1 MSNGLRLVGD
11 LAIFEGEKVR
21 LLHEFKESAWVIRI
35 DDPKA
40 MPIRCNGKD
49 LKIYECEKDAE
60 YKLFL
65 IGELRKLCPHS
76 KSIYEKNV
84 ALVQKIMDH
93 GPKIFDAKYRSSVIN
108 ELVENGE
115 ASKPTLYKL
124 IKTFW
129 FSGCDSHSLI
139 PSYFNCG
146 KKESADESAPRG
158 VKPKYYATYI
168 LRPEE
173 QAKIVKLIERDFL
186 VPNGPTF
193 VSFYYTLLCKTHPK
207 NVELANQGILELMGN
222 VPSYGQVRYL
232 LEKHF
237 PTDVIQKKKAG
248 DKTFERDMALHTG
261 SAAASTAQSGLV
273 YEIDSTI
280 YEVNIVH
287 SEYRNYIIGKATL
300 YVLVCRK
307 SKYVA
312 NYHLS
317 LNAPNWDDASEA
329 IAGLASSMEERCKK
343 HGIEFNPEDWPAKG
357 IKPREIVAD
366 LGPEF
371 TGNASDLLPK
381 ELNISL
387 TNTPCQMAQRK
398 GTIESTFHQT
408 HVAIFSKVDGQVRDV
423 DSKKRQRDKQE
434 FKASLTFDEL
444 DKVTLISVIAHN
456 KKCIKTNDYPIEEVL
471 KGNVITRISLF
482 NYSLRNEMGIPSRFS
497 ENEARMK
504 LLRQGEGTLTRQGV
518 RFYHLE
524 YSVGPSNENYQNLNT
539 LVASLNSSRRKV
551 SQKVSVR
558 YWGQCVNSIW
568 IEHPDLGSSPVQLFL
583 NEAFSQFN
591 DMSFVEHDIVHKQ
604 LNENN
609 KKHESAMLE
618 LRATFNKEIDEI
630 TKNARERKALFPK
643 TSENKQKKL
652 KPEMRKDEQ
661 RNQRTKNPLFVSP
674 DNVQSGDSKQK
685 YGENQRSETRIEA
698 EDVQFTELP
707 LVSTVDNSP
716 ITPKKKK
723 NSLAAWAKNNKPGV
737 TNAN

>member
-1 MSNGLRLVGD
+1 MSNGFRLVGD
-11 LAIFEGEKVR
+11 LAILEGEKVR

-35 DDPKA
+35 DDAKA
-40 MPIRCNGKD
+40 MPIKCNGKD
-49 LKIYECEKDAE
+49 LEIYECEKDIE
-60 YKLFL
+60 QKLFL
-65 IGELRKLCPHS
+65 IGELNRLCPHS

-84 ALVQKIMDH
+84 ALVHKIMNH

-129 FSGCDSHSLI
+129 CSGCDSHSLI

-193 VSFYYTLLCKTHPK
+193 ASFYYTLLCKTHPK

-237 PTDVIQKKKAG
+237 PADVIQKKKAG

-261 SAAASTAQSGLV
+261 SAAGSTAQSGLV

-280 YEVNIVH
+280 CEVNIVH

-307 SKYVA
+307 SKLIVTF
-312 NYHLS
+312 HLS
-317 LNAPNWDDASEA
+317 LNAPCWDEASEA
-329 IAGLASSMEERCKK
+329 IAGLANSMEERCKK
-343 HGIEFNPEDWPAKG
+343 YGIEFNPEDWPAEG

-371 TGNASDLLPK
+371 TGKASDLLPK

-387 TNTPCQMAQRK
+387 TNTPSQQAHRK

-423 DSKKRQRDKQE
+423 DSRKRQREKRE
-434 FKASLTFDEL
+434 FEANLTLHEL
-444 DKVTLISVIAHN
+444 DKVLLMSAIMQN
-456 KKCIKTNDYPIEEVL
+456 RKCIKTNDYPIEEVL

-482 NYSLRNEMGIPSRFS
+482 NYSLRNEMGVPTRFR
-497 ENEARMK
+497 EGEARMK
-504 LLRQGEGTLTRQGV
+504 LLRQGEGTLTRQGI
-518 RFYHLE
+518 RFNNLE
-524 YSVGPSNENYQNLNT
+524 YSVGPSNENYQNLSSF
-539 LVASLNSSRRKV
+539 VASLNGSQRKA
-551 SQKVSVR
+551 SPKVAVR
-558 YWGQCVNSIW
+558 YSGQCVNSIW
-568 IEHPDLGSSPVQLFL
+568 VEHPGIKTVPVQLFL
-583 NEAFSQFN
+583 NEAYRQFK
-591 DMSFVEHDIVHKQ
+591 DMSFAEHEIVHKQ

-609 KKHESAMLE
+609 KKNESATLE
-618 LRATFNKEIDEI
+618 LQVTFTKETDEI
-630 TKNARERKALFPK
+630 TKNARERKAQFPK
-643 TSENKQKKL
+643 VSADKQKKL

-661 RNQRTKNPLFVSP
+661 RTQRTKNPLFVSP
-674 DNVQSGDSKQK
+674 DNFQSGDSKQK